1 MEDLWRIRQRKQ
13 MSVSELS
20 AKSGVPARRIQEY
33 EAGKRAITSS
43 DLPRLARALY
53 VEEWEIKPLSDPIP
67 QPRPEKP
74 KVPGP
79 APRPPQPSAP
89 PVAQAPKPPKPA
101 RPKAPPKRKAA
112 LGQQPARPSQIEHL
126 RQLAAK
132 LALDEAALEKRAG
145 KPLAALTRA
154 EASALLNGLQKAIA
168 EAAPDQVLGK
178 RRRPYLPE
186 AVDTFEYRYLQ
197 ACQNEGASL
206 TFVLFD
212 GQRMEGRVVGFSPYT
227 ITIQTPSGEEVT
239 LRKLAIAYY
248 RREGDRREAQP

>member
-33 EAGKRAITSS
+33 EAGERAITSE

-53 VEEWEIKPLSDPIP
+53 VEEWEIKPRSEPIP
-67 QPRPEKP
+67 QPKPEKP

-79 APRPPQPSAP
+79 AARPPTPPATAAPRPPR
-89 PVAQAPKPPKPA
+89 PA
-101 RPKAPPKRKAA
+101 RPKAPSKRREA
-112 LGQQPARPSQIEHL
+112 LAQQPARPTQIEHL

-132 LALDEAALEKRAG
+132 LALDDAALEGRMG

-154 EASALLNGLQKAIA
+154 EASALLKGLQKAIA
-168 EAAPDQVLGK
+168 EAAPDQVRGK

-186 AVDTFEYRYLQ
+186 SVDAFEQQYLQ
-197 ACQNEGASL
+197 TCQDEGALL

-212 GQRMEGRVVGFSPYT
+212 GQQMEGRVLGFSPYT
-227 ITIQTPSGEEVT
+227 ITIQTPGGEEVT

-248 RREGDRREAQP
+248 RRGRDRGEAQP

>member
-33 EAGKRAITSS
+33 EAGKRPITAS

-67 QPRPEKP
+67 QPKPEKP
-74 KVPGP
+74 KVPAP
-79 APRPPQPSAP
+79 TPRPPQPAAP
-89 PVAQAPKPPKPA
+89 PAPPALKPA
-101 RPKAPPKRKAA
+101 HPKAPPKRKAV
-112 LGQQPARPSQIEHL
+112 LTQRPARPTQIEHL

-132 LALDEAALEKRAG
+132 LSLDEATLEARVG
-145 KPLAALTRA
+145 KPLANLTSA
-154 EASALLNGLQKAIA
+154 EASALLKGLQKALA
-168 EAAPDQVLGK
+168 EAAPDRVRGK

-186 AVDTFEYRYLQ
+186 AVDAFEYRYLQ
-197 ACQNEGASL
+197 ACQDEGALL

-227 ITIQTPSGEEVT
+227 ITIQTPSGDEVT